1 MTRLAVFV
9 CTFGYIGYAPFAPG
23 TVGSAAGVVLY
34 VLMRSAGIPPAADLA
49 VIVVLFVAGVW
60 SGTEAERYFGTTDP
74 GPGVIDEVAGMLIT
88 LYLLPPTWPV
98 MIAAFFV
105 FRALDVFKPWPAN
118 RFERF
123 HGGVG
128 MMADD
133 AMAAVYG
140 NLIMRGLT
148 WMATAWLL

>member
-34 VLMRSAGIPPAADLA
+34 ALMRYAGIAPAADLA
-49 VIVVLFVAGVW
+49 VIVVLFVAGIW
-60 SGTEAERYFGTTDP
+60 SGTEAERFFGTTDP

-123 HGGVG
+123 HGGLG

-140 NLIMRGLT
+140 NLVMRGLI
-148 WMATAWLL
+148 WMAAAWLL

>member
-1 MTRLAVFV
+1 
-9 CTFGYIGYAPFAPG
+9 
-23 TVGSAAGVVLY
+23 
-34 VLMRSAGIPPAADLA
+34 
-49 VIVVLFVAGVW
+49 
-60 SGTEAERYFGTTDP
+60 
-74 GPGVIDEVAGMLIT
+74 MLIT

-98 MIAAFFV
+98 MLAAFFV

-123 HGGVG
+123 HGGLG

-140 NLIMRGLT
+140 NVIMRGLI
-148 WMATAWLL
+148 WMAAAWLL

>member
-1 MTRLAVFV
+1 MTRFAVFV

-34 VLMRSAGIPPAADLA
+34 GLMRYAGIPPALDLA
-49 VIVVLFVAGVW
+49 IIVVLFVAGIW

-98 MIAAFFV
+98 MVTAFFV

-123 HGGVG
+123 HGGLG

-140 NLIMRGLT
+140 NVIMRGLI
-148 WMATAWLL
+148 WMAASWLL